1 MTVSMLEKAVVNAKA
16 FGIKPG
22 FGLIRPDVEALIPL
36 AASSPLRDLN
46 LVSKSAMERLEKYS
60 ISSQPSDLEEL
71 KKAFFDSISA
81 IEQKIDIASSAGLI
95 NLQGK
100 AALSNSSLLLKS
112 QVRGILFE
120 GVDPSVAIREG
131 VTSIRSSMSAAEGN
145 GSFYER
151 EEFLKFLEK
160 AKGQCEQLDSALN
173 QVNARIVQPTAQ
185 RTMAPKM

>member
-1 MTVSMLEKAVVNAKA
+1 MTISMLEKAVVNAKK
-16 FGIKPG
+16 FGIRPG
-22 FGLIRPDVEALIPL
+22 FGLIRPDVAEIIPL

-46 LVSKSAMERLEKYS
+46 HLSASAMERLDRYS
-60 ISSQPSDLEEL
+60 VSSNPSDLDDL

-81 IEQKIDIASSAGLI
+81 IEQKIEIAGSAGLI

-120 GVDPSVAIREG
+120 GVDAGVSIRKD
-131 VTSIRSSMSAAEGN
+131 VTSIQATMSAAEGN
-145 GSFYER
+145 GAFYER

-160 AKGQCEQLDSALN
+160 AKGQCEQLDTALN
-173 QVNARIVQPTAQ
+173 QVNARIVQPSAQ
-185 RTMAPKM
+185 RTPAPKM